1 MSRSKWKNNFCSIK
15 FKFLD
20 SYYFKNRNSII
31 PLFLKK
37 KKIHIHNGLEFKSK
51 YIKRAHVGYKVGELL
66 STRQF
71 YKNKNITKSNKK
83 IKKN

>member
-1 MSRSKWKNNFCSIK
+1 MSRSKWKNNFCSIN

-20 SYYFKNRNSII
+20 SYFFKNRNSII
-31 PLFLKK
+31 PLFLIR
-37 KKIHIHNGLEFKSK
+37 KKIHIYNGLEFKRK
-51 YIKRAHVGYKVGELL
+51 YIKRAHVGYKIGELL

-71 YKNKNITKSNKK
+71 YKNKNFTKGKKK